1 MSAHDADATMA
12 VYLDLENIALG
23 VRDARYP
30 RFDIQRLL
38 ERLLLKGHIV
48 VKKAYC
54 DFDRYKEFKRDL
66 HEAAFELIE
75 IPHLRQSG
83 KNSADIRMVV
93 DALDLCYTKGHVDT
107 FVIISGDSDFSPLVS
122 KLRENAKTVIGVGVK
137 NSTSDLFINNCD
149 QFLYYDDLVRASSTQ
164 ARRRAAPPV
173 GLPPITLPTGTSTT
187 AATAASANSTPASPA
202 NKSSEP
208 DTKAPALQDALDL
221 IVETL
226 EAIGEEREEDERIW
240 GSMIKQAI
248 KRRNPGFNE
257 RAHGFRSFND
267 LLLEAQKRNLLKL
280 QPDEKSGGYTVAPID

>member
-1 MSAHDADATMA
+1 MTTREINSTMA
-12 VYLDLENIALG
+12 VFLDLENIALG
-23 VRDARYP
+23 ALDAHYP
-30 RFDIQRLL
+30 KFDIQKII

-54 DFDRYKEFKRDL
+54 DFDRYKAFKRDL

-75 IPHLRQSG
+75 IPHVRQSG

-93 DALDLCYTKGHVDT
+93 DALDLCYTKQHVDT

-122 KLRENAKTVIGVGVK
+122 KLRENDKTVVGVGVK

-149 QFLYYDDLVRASSTQ
+149 EFLYYDDLVRPEPPKT
-164 ARRRAAPPV
+164 RRQ
-173 GLPPITLPTGTSTT
+173 
-187 AATAASANSTPASPA
+187 SPA
-202 NKSSEP
+202 VKPGEGDGKSLTP
-208 DTKAPALQDALDL
+208 DRALDM
-221 IVETL
+221 VMETFD
-226 EAIGEEREEDERIW
+226 AITQERRSDDPIF
-240 GSMIKQAI
+240 GSMIKQTL

-280 QPDEKSGGYTVAPID
+280 EADVKSGGYIVKGVE

>member
-1 MSAHDADATMA
+1 MNAQDTNVTMA
-12 VYLDLENIALG
+12 VFLDLENIALG
-23 VRDARYP
+23 VLDAHYP
-30 RFDIQRLL
+30 KFDIQKVL

-54 DFDRYKEFKRDL
+54 DFDRYKAFKRDL

-107 FVIISGDSDFSPLVS
+107 FIIISGDSDFSPLVS
-122 KLRENAKTVIGVGVK
+122 KLRENAKTVVGVGVK

-149 QFLYYDDLVRASSTQ
+149 EFLYYDDLVRTEPPKP
-164 ARRRAAPPV
+164 RRRMAPATPAVPAAPGDAKDP
-173 GLPPITLPTGTSTT
+173 
-187 AATAASANSTPASPA
+187 
-202 NKSSEP
+202 K
-208 DTKAPALQDALDL
+208 DTKAPPADKALDL
-221 IVETL
+221 VVETL
-226 EAIGEEREEDERIW
+226 EAISGERKGDDPIW
-240 GSMIKQAI
+240 GSMIKQTI

-267 LLLEAQKRNLLKL
+267 LLLEAQKRGMLKL
-280 QPDEKSGGYTVAPID
+280 EPDEKSGGYIVQAVE